1 MKNSKR
7 FIAGFCMMVLV
18 CVVAVLGAN
27 GTIAKTLSRAASQ
40 YVLNDIAV
48 YAGGSL
54 QETIPASAFS
64 VSVSITSKTG
74 DDTVYVV
81 LAAYDDAGAM
91 VMAKSSSKFIAAN
104 QTVSCQFEFANSAG
118 NINSLKAFVL
128 DSAANVLPVA
138 GSISVSNQIVVESA
152 YFDNDDLILSMSD
165 GTQRRVSLGTAETFA
180 DYEVGTVFP
189 VEPREEFDWPVV
201 VKGREYTVHIESMY
215 YELAKKND
223 ITDTTAYAYNKK
235 TSTYIYQPYE
245 VKVYINAKTDA
256 ELEGSEIGFYF
267 YSPSSTYYYSGI
279 IESGG
284 RVHIVWTQYVTEDTS
299 SSAWIAPKS
308 LMFKQ
313 ASVTYRCKMHTFKYA
328 DGYYHVCTV
337 CKYDEEHTM
346 VDGYCDVCHASCRH
360 SWSKTE
366 ETHTCRYCGT
376 TGAHTEPSAENA
388 NMVGHYCG
396 VCNYIENHIMSNG
409 VCTVCGY
416 VCKHSW
422 KTTDTTH
429 TCKYCEISGTHV
441 DSDEDKFCDICKRA
455 IV

>member
-18 CVVAVLGAN
+18 CVIAVLGAN

-64 VSVSITSKTG
+64 ASVSITSKTG
-74 DDTVYVV
+74 DDMVYVV

-138 GSISVSNQIVVESA
+138 GSISVNNQIVVESA

-189 VEPREEFDWPVV
+189 VEPREEFDWPVIV
-201 VKGREYTVHIESMY
+201 NGREYTVHIESMY

-223 ITDTTAYAYNKK
+223 ITDTTAYAKK
-235 TSTYIYQPYE
+235 SGTYIYQPYE

-256 ELEGSEIGFYF
+256 ALEGSEIGFYF

-284 RVHIVWTQYVTEDTS
+284 RIHIVWTQYVTEDTS
-299 SSAWIAPKS
+299 STAWIAPKS

-313 ASVTYRCKMHTFKYA
+313 ASISYRCKVHSFKRFDRYE
-328 DGYYHVCTV
+328 HSCSVCD
-337 CKYDEEHTM
+337 YSEEHTM
-346 VDGYCDVCHASCRH
+346 MDGYCAGCNTFCNHVWKSTDEVH
-360 SWSKTE
+360 S
-366 ETHTCRYCGT
+366 
-376 TGAHTEPSAENA
+376 
-388 NMVGHYCG
+388 
-396 VCNYIENHIMSNG
+396 
-409 VCTVCGY
+409 
-416 VCKHSW
+416 
-422 KTTDTTH
+422 
-429 TCKYCEISGTHV
+429 CKYCDVSGTHIDL
-441 DSDEDKFCDICKRA
+441 DSDKLCDICGRA
-455 IV
+455 IG